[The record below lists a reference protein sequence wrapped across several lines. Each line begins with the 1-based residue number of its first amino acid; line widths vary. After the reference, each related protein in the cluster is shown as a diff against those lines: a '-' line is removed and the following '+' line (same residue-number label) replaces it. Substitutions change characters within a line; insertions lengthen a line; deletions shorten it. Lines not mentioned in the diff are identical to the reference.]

1 MKLCKAILFI
11 LMLPVMAAC
20 ESEPGK
26 VSSITEAAS
35 LLETPEGLVRTYVDG
50 NAYIDVDVQS
60 ITHAITNPASRS
72 EEISSDDVAKMKA
85 AVYRFYK
92 NVTVKDSCYYCPVK
106 NGSEINI
113 SDRVFSA
120 LSDNL
125 QEMND
130 FIKKVKDRGEPVTIP
145 EVDEEYLNSLLK

>member
-1 MKLCKAILFI
+1 
-11 LMLPVMAAC
+11 MLPVIAAC

-26 VSSITEAAS
+26 ASSITEVAS
-35 LLETPEGLVRTYVDG
+35 LLETSEGLVRTYVEG

-60 ITHAITNPASRS
+60 ITHAIMNPASRS

-92 NVTVKDSCYYCPVK
+92 NVTVKDSCYYSPVK

-113 SDRVFSA
+113 SDRVFSV

-130 FIKKVKDRGEPVTIP
+130 FIKKVKDKGEPVTIP

>member
-60 ITHAITNPASRS
+60 ITHAITNPASR
-72 EEISSDDVAKMKA
+72 
-85 AVYRFYK
+85 
-92 NVTVKDSCYYCPVK
+92 
-106 NGSEINI
+106 
-113 SDRVFSA
+113 DRKSV
-120 LSDNL
+120 
-125 QEMND
+125 
-130 FIKKVKDRGEPVTIP
+130 V
-145 EVDEEYLNSLLK
+145 